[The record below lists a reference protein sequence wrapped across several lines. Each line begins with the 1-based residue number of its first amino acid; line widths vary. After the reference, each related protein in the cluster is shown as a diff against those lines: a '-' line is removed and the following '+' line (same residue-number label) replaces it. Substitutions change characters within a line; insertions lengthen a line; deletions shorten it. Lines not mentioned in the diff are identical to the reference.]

1 MELKTVICTP
11 IGDGTSLSEAMV
23 SFFKVCIWA
32 IILGVG
38 SAWASDITPTQ
49 AQQMISSGEGL
60 DEIPRSVWRQL
71 LTPEQYDILW
81 RKGTE
86 RAFSG
91 ELLKNKQEGVYV
103 TAGCRLPVF
112 HAREKYESGTG
123 WPSFWEVFDRE
134 NIVLKKDWSW
144 GIRRTEVLSRCG
156 EHLGHVFE
164 DGPQPTGL
172 RYCINST
179 ALLFVPSSPLVDGG
193 SE

>member
-1 MELKTVICTP
+1 
-11 IGDGTSLSEAMV
+11 MV
-23 SFFKVCIWA
+23 
-32 IILGVG
+32 
-38 SAWASDITPTQ
+38 D
-49 AQQMISSGEGL
+49 SGERL
-60 DEIPRSVWRQL
+60 NEIPRSVWRQI
-71 LTPEQYDILW
+71 LTTEQYDILW

-91 ELLKNKQEGVYV
+91 ALLENKQAGVYV

-112 HAREKYESGTG
+112 HSREKYESGTG
-123 WPSFWEVFDRE
+123 WPSFWEVFDRD
-134 NIVLKKDWSW
+134 NIVLKQDWSW

-179 ALLFVPSSPLVDGG
+179 ALLFEPSSSVVGED
-193 SE
+193 

>member
-1 MELKTVICTP
+1 MRNI
-11 IGDGTSLSEAMV
+11 
-23 SFFKVCIWA
+23 FKVCMWTVL
-32 IILGVG
+32 LGVG
-38 SAWASDITPTQ
+38 SAWAGDITLAQ
-49 AQQMISSGEGL
+49 AQTMISSGERL
-60 DEIPRSVWRQL
+60 DEIPRAVWRQL
-71 LTPEQYDILW
+71 LTPAQYDILW

-91 ELLKNKQEGVYV
+91 ALLKNKQEGVYV

-123 WPSFWEVFDRE
+123 WPSFWDVFERE

-179 ALLFVPSSPLVDGG
+179 ALLFVPSSSLVDED